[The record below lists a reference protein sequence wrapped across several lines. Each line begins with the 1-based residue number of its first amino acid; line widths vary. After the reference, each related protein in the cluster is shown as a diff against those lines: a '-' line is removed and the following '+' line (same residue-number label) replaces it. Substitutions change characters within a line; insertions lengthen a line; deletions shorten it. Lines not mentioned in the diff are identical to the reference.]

1 MRHEELEALVEGM
14 RAGSVT
20 VDDAIA
26 ALRRLPIDDI
36 GFARLDTHRSLR
48 QGFPEA
54 IYAEG
59 KTSEQVVVIA
69 GRLLDTTD
77 SAVIA
82 TRVPDETAQ
91 VLREHFPDADHNE
104 LARVVVVRP
113 APTTGLGTVVVVS
126 AGTSDLSVAEEAAI
140 TAGAL
145 GADVE
150 RITDIGVAGL
160 HRLLDAQDHIHKA
173 DVVIAVAGMEG
184 ALATLVGGLASAP
197 VIAVPT
203 SVGYGASFG
212 GLAALLAMLNSCA
225 AGVTVTNI
233 DNGFGAALAA
243 IRILNARR

>member
-1 MRHEELEALVEGM
+1 MRHEELAALLAGM

-20 VDDAIA
+20 IDDAIT
-26 ALRRLPIDDI
+26 ALKRLPIDDI
-36 GFARLDTHRSLR
+36 GFARLDTHRDLR

-54 IYAEG
+54 IYAES
-59 KTSEQVVVIA
+59 KTAEQVVVIA
-69 GRLLDTTD
+69 RRLLDATD

-82 TRVPDETAQ
+82 TRVPDETARM
-91 VLREHFPDADHNE
+91 LRDHFPEADHNE
-104 LARVVVVRP
+104 LARLVVVRP
-113 APTTGLGTVVVVS
+113 APASDLGTIAVVC
-126 AGTSDLSVAEEAAI
+126 AGTSDLPVAEEAAA
-140 TAGAL
+140 TATAL
-145 GADVE
+145 GATVE

-160 HRLLDAQDHIHKA
+160 HRLLEAQDHIHQA
-173 DVVIAVAGMEG
+173 DVVIVVAGMEG